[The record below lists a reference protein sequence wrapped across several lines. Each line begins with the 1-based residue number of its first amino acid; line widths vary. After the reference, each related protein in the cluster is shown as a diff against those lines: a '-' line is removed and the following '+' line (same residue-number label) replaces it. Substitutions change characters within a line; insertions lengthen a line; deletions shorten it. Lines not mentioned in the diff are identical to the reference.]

1 MYPRIFNSVLCL
13 SAAALL
19 LVCTIMMQPLQAQV
33 ASDVSEELSKAINF
47 YSELEFDK
55 GLELTQSLLA
65 GGLLDAKDSIA
76 VYAVTSMLTFG
87 KGKEF
92 ENKSYR
98 LLETMA
104 GIGPC
109 KIPLPYDFWPQQ
121 LRDRWYSIAKEKG
134 ALVCEQASTEITTI
148 AIMEFDNFSVGK
160 YQEELGFV
168 TKGLADF
175 FEVDFSKISS
185 LRVVERDKIEFILD
199 ELKLSQEGMVSSSTA
214 IKVGKLLGAQIMVF
228 GSVTQLDSRNAKM
241 LIKAVKVETSEI
253 IAAVDKDGRPNFFK
267 MQKELVKELAGK
279 LDVAL
284 DSKTEKLLDEGGTES
299 YDAATL
305 YSKGLY
311 FMDRY
316 EYKKAYEFFKSAY
329 DLDNS
334 FVEAKQKMD
343 IYRPLAS

>member
-1 MYPRIFNSVLCL
+1 MFPRRINFALFL
-13 SAAALL
+13 SAMALL
-19 LVCTIMMQPLQAQV
+19 LCAGSMSSVRAQV
-33 ASDVSEELSKAINF
+33 ASDVSEQLLKAISF

-55 GLELTQSLLA
+55 GLELTQALLS
-65 GGLLDAKDSIA
+65 GGNLNAKDSIA

-98 LLETMA
+98 LLEKMA

-134 ALVCEQASTEITTI
+134 ALVCDQASSEITTI

-185 LRVVERDKIEFILD
+185 LRVVERDKIDFILD

-214 IKVGKLLGAQIMVF
+214 IKVGKLLGAQIMIF

-253 IAAVDKDGRPNFFK
+253 IAAVDRDGRPDFFK
-267 MQKELVKELAGK
+267 MQKEMVKELAKK
-279 LDVAL
+279 LDLAL
-284 DSKTEKLLDEGGTES
+284 DDKTEKLLDEGGTES
-299 YDAATL
+299 YDAATM

-329 DLDNS
+329 EMDNS
-334 FVEAKQKMD
+334 FVEAKKKMD